1 MPNTEPAPE
10 KRTGNVERQD
20 SVDRTIQM
28 DSKEIVGKASA
39 AAAKPR
45 RSRFVSL
52 FNVPSIFSYSGTF
65 SRIFGRQKDVDKLI
79 NNSENLTQK
88 TISPTLADE
97 PVDLGELTNLYDLY
111 DLNNPVAEGGHAIIY
126 AANDRVLNRQVAIK
140 SLRKEM
146 LTDNHTRNN
155 FIAESKLT
163 AQLDHPA
170 IVPIYSL
177 NNDEQN
183 GLFLAMKMING
194 KTLFSYLNRVI
205 SLYKLDGMNQYDE
218 RKSLLY
224 RLDIFL
230 KICDAMNY
238 AHAQGI
244 IHCDLKPENIMI
256 GEFRETY
263 VMDWGI
269 AKNVNNIAPAK
280 KISGTPRYMS
290 PEVIRCEKIDQR
302 SDIFSLGV
310 ILFELVTLAPAF
322 TGENYNDVMNYI
334 RHNEIS
340 EVDHRFNAPI
350 DADLKAIIRKATRN
364 NRNLRYQTV
373 EELSMDIRRYLDG
386 QEVLAHPD
394 GFFGK
399 IVRRCKAHV
408 KLLIF
413 CLAALLVLIAAA
425 AAYAVFDHL
434 NKALQNQYQQR
445 ALAQCYASTN
455 DVAGRMDRFAY
466 GIMCDLNSVANQAGF
481 FLTHSDIRQPDYK
494 KYFHA
499 DLQDPVKAPA
509 DVSYSNF
516 YRQYVSLAE
525 LSFHTPLKTNL
536 APGYQVVN
544 QLYPIQNM
552 IKQLFARVNNLLP
565 ETVSDPKI
573 PFDEKISDRMLVRW
587 IYAGFPDGLI
597 MVYPGGSFFSEHYD
611 IRNAPWY
618 WDISHNL
625 KAFWSDPYI
634 DADEKHNPIST
645 CVVPIKGE
653 NNAFLGFV
661 ALDMSMNKL
670 TDFLRDQQ
678 RQNRNLVSQYVIN
691 GEGLTVIDTS
701 RPDQYN
707 NYNKNTGEILLRKF
721 HDPKL
726 FRTIKSKR
734 FGTVVQREV
743 NREVL
748 YCFSYIKS
756 LDWFYVTKINLK
768 I

>member
-1 MPNTEPAPE
+1 MPNTEPAAE
-10 KRTGNVERQD
+10 KRTGTVDRQD

-28 DSKEIVGKASA
+28 DSEEIKGKA
-39 AAAKPR
+39 AAATPAKR
-45 RSRFVSL
+45 RSRFVSM
-52 FNVPSIFSYSGTF
+52 FNVPAIFSSSGTF

-79 NNSENLTQK
+79 SNSENLTQK

-126 AANDRVLNRQVAIK
+126 AANDRILNRQVAIK

-146 LTDNHTRNN
+146 LNDNHTRNN

-163 AQLDHPA
+163 AQLDHPS

-194 KTLFSYLNRVI
+194 KTLFGYLNRVI

-224 RLDIFL
+224 RLDVFL
-230 KICDAMNY
+230 KICDAMSY
-238 AHAQGI
+238 AHSQGI

-269 AKNVNNIAPAK
+269 AKNVNNITPAK

-310 ILFELVTLAPAF
+310 ILFEIVTLAPAF
-322 TGENYNDVMNYI
+322 TGETYNDVMNYI
-334 RHNEIS
+334 RNNEIS
-340 EVDHRFNAPI
+340 EVRHRFNAAI
-350 DADLKAIIRKATRN
+350 DADLQAIIRKATRN

-373 EELSMDIRRYLDG
+373 DELSMDIRRYLDG
-386 QEVLAHPD
+386 QEVLARPD

-408 KLLIF
+408 RLLIF
-413 CLAALLVLIAAA
+413 FVAMLLVLIAAG

-434 NKALQNQYQQR
+434 SKALQAQYQQR
-445 ALAQCYASTN
+445 AFAQCYASTN
-455 DVAGRMDRFAY
+455 DVASRMDRFAY
-466 GIMCDLNSVANQAGF
+466 GIMCDLNSIAGQAGF
-481 FLTHSDIRQPDYK
+481 FLTHLQIVQPDYK

-499 DLQDPVKAPA
+499 DLQDPAKAPA
-509 DVSYSNF
+509 DTSYSKL
-516 YRQYVSLAE
+516 YRQYVSLQE
-525 LSFHTPLKTNL
+525 LSFHTPDKKNIDL
-536 APGYQVVN
+536 AYQVIN
-544 QLYPIQNM
+544 HLYPIQSM
-552 IKQLFARVNNLLP
+552 IKQLFIRSNNLP
-565 ETVSDPKI
+565 AESVGDPKI

-597 MVYPGGSFFSEHYD
+597 MVYPGGSFFSDHYD
-611 IRNAPWY
+611 IRNSPWY
-618 WDISHNL
+618 WDISHNK

-634 DADEKHNPIST
+634 DADEKHNPISS
-645 CVVPIKGE
+645 CVVPILGDNGE
-653 NNAFLGFV
+653 FLGFV
-661 ALDMSMNKL
+661 ALDMAMNKL

-678 RQNRNLVSQYVIN
+678 RQNLNLVSQYIIN
-691 GEGLTVIDTS
+691 GAGLTVIDTS

-707 NYNKNTGEILLRKF
+707 NYNANTGEINLRKF

-726 FRTIKSKR
+726 FRAIKAKR
-734 FGTVVQREV
+734 YGTVMQREV

-768 I
+768 F